1 MSEQFEDLGA
11 QCGCDPFPGR
21 KDGGICA
28 PCQPNMALTCEEE
41 AILGKLRE
49 IKAQVRPI
57 TERMK
62 EIQVHDA
69 AILSRGI
76 SSEEQDEWNNLF
88 TQLEMLRG
96 LWNEWQIK
104 LDAAIETKLIL
115 LGHRDAS

>member
-1 MSEQFEDLGA
+1 MSEQYEDLGV
-11 QCGCDPFPGR
+11 QCGCDPFPGQ
-21 KDGGICA
+21 KDSGICA
-28 PCQPNMALTCEEE
+28 SCHPNMALTCEEE

-49 IKAQVRPI
+49 IKGQVRPI

-62 EIQVHDA
+62 EIQAHHA
-69 AILSRGI
+69 AILSAGI
-76 SSEEQDEWNNLF
+76 PSEEEAELNDLF

-115 LGHRDAS
+115 LGHREAS